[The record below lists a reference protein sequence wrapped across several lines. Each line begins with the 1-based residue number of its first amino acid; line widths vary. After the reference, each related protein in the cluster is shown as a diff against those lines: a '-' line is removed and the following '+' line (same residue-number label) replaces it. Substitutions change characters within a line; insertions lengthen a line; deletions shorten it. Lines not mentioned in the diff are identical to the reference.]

1 MVCAVMDFAMSKYCS
16 KLLQYFMNS
25 QKLIQLSKLGFDSDR
40 MLLCPSSQLKPHFER
55 LPSSKLKENLIGI
68 DLGFL
73 LLTMCY

>member
-40 MLLCPSSQLKPHFER
+40 MLLCPSSQLIEEAPGVLEGVRTFPKTVR
-55 LPSSKLKENLIGI
+55 GNA
-68 DLGFL
+68 
-73 LLTMCY
+73 